1 MMQKKICK
9 TLLMAV
15 AVVFSATGASFAQS
29 MTQGAISGT
38 VFDATDA
45 SIPKATVV
53 IHNDATAA
61 DVKLTAGDS
70 GEFRAPQLTPG
81 TYTVTIT
88 AVGSGIMHT
97 LVVKVVVP

>member
-1 MMQKKICK
+1 M
-9 TLLMAV
+9 
-15 AVVFSATGASFAQS
+15 AQS

-45 SIPKATVV
+45 VFPMRRLS

-61 DVKLTAGDS
+61 DVTLTAGDA

-88 AVGSGIMHT
+88 APGFSEPEDRMGSSCR
-97 LVVKVVVP
+97 